1 MIAPTSVAPEILFL
15 FTGQLQIDAL
25 LCSFPI
31 LIAHSVSPKREQKT
45 LRLRLRAAAH
55 PPIILSV
62 QMLQKPAP
70 YSLRLIAQIGLF
82 SATASVQGGLLPE
95 LPQATSPVA
104 LSAASDPNTG
114 KSGFRYQ
121 GKNTPPVIRVQ
132 PGSTLNVEYKN
143 DLAAQSKEDCFGHPC
158 MQMTNLH
165 FHGLHVSP
173 NAPQDD
179 VLDMMASPGETL
191 HYAVQVAPQ
200 QPPGLYWY
208 HTHSHGESYIQDLD
222 GMSGAIVVEGIERYA
237 PEVQNMRERILV
249 LRDLVLANDGAERKK
264 VMDSV
269 AMQTTRCGTA
279 PEKPEAAFTVNGT
292 LRPKIDIAPGERQ
305 FWRIV
310 NASPDLYADL
320 EVDGVS
326 LDVVAVDGMPL
337 AYHDPSIRNRSM
349 SHVLL
354 PPAGRVEA
362 IVTGP
367 PANSHAALR
376 SRCFDTGPDG
386 DSNPAMVL
394 ADLVSAPSSNPRTLA
409 ALGGAPVYATF
420 SPTVLKRVETSE
432 PQFVVTFTEDKQGF
446 YINGQKFEMNSGPM
460 LTVDVGS
467 LQHWRVTNS
476 TKEVHPFH
484 IHQVHFLA
492 YRVGD
497 KPVKDPVWLDT
508 VNVSYGSSVDLV
520 MDFTDP
526 IIRGMS
532 LFHCHLLK
540 HEDKGMM
547 AKILFR

>member
-1 MIAPTSVAPEILFL
+1 M
-15 FTGQLQIDAL
+15 QL
-25 LCSFPI
+25 
-31 LIAHSVSPKREQKT
+31 
-45 LRLRLRAAAH
+45 
-55 PPIILSV
+55 
-62 QMLQKPAP
+62 LQKLGVANF
-70 YSLRLIAQIGLF
+70 SWMASIGLLVV
-82 SATASVQGGLLPE
+82 TAKGDDRILPE
-95 LPQATSPVA
+95 LPQASTPVT
-104 LSAASDPNTG
+104 LVAASDPVSG
-114 KSGFRYQ
+114 KSEFSYQ
-121 GKNTPPVIRVQ
+121 GNNTPPVIRVQ
-132 PGSTLNVEYKN
+132 PGTTLNVEYKN
-143 DLAAQSKEDCFGHPC
+143 ELAAHSKEDCFGHPC

-191 HYAVQVAPQ
+191 HYSVQVPPQ

-208 HTHSHGESYIQDLD
+208 HTHSHGESYVQDLD
-222 GMSGAIVVEGIERYA
+222 GMSGAIVVEGIERYV
-237 PEVQNMRERILV
+237 PEVRNMRERILV
-249 LRDLVLANDGAERKK
+249 LRDLVLPNDGAERERI
-264 VMDSV
+264 MEAV
-269 AMQTTRCGTA
+269 AMQTTQCGSA
-279 PEKPEAAFTVNGT
+279 AEKPERTFTVNGV

-320 EVDGVS
+320 Q
-326 LDVVAVDGMPL
+326 LDSATFEVVALDGMPL
-337 AYHDPSIRNRSM
+337 AYHDPAVRKRSM
-349 SHVLL
+349 SHVLV

-367 PANSHAALR
+367 PADSHAALR
-376 SRCFDTGPDG
+376 TRCFDTGPDG

-394 ADLVSAPSSNPRTLA
+394 ADIVSVPAAKPQARPAPSGTS
-409 ALGGAPVYATF
+409 VFETF
-420 SPTVLKRVETSE
+420 SPTVLKRIEASE

-467 LQHWRVTNS
+467 LHHWRVMNPTR
-476 TKEVHPFH
+476 EVHPFH
-484 IHQVHFLA
+484 IHQVHFLTYA
-492 YRVGD
+492 IDG

>member
-1 MIAPTSVAPEILFL
+1 MQKVGRFTFTWVA
-15 FTGQLQIDAL
+15 T
-25 LCSFPI
+25 
-31 LIAHSVSPKREQKT
+31 
-45 LRLRLRAAAH
+45 
-55 PPIILSV
+55 
-62 QMLQKPAP
+62 
-70 YSLRLIAQIGLF
+70 IGLVA
-82 SATASVQGGLLPE
+82 ATPSGKDGILPE
-95 LPQATSPVA
+95 LPQATTPVT
-104 LSAASDPNTG
+104 LMAATDPAIG
-114 KSGFRYQ
+114 KSEFRYQ
-121 GKNTPPVIRVQ
+121 GNNTPPVIRVQ

-143 DLAAQSKEDCFGHPC
+143 ELAARSKEDCLGHPC

-191 HYAVQVAPQ
+191 HYSVQVPLQ

-208 HTHSHGESYIQDLD
+208 HTHSHGESYVQDLD
-222 GMSGAIVVEGIERYA
+222 GMSGAIVIEGIERYV
-237 PEVQNMRERILV
+237 PEVAKMRERILM
-249 LRDLVLANDGAERKK
+249 LRDLVLPDDPAERKT
-264 VMDSV
+264 VMASV
-269 AMQTTRCGTA
+269 AMQTAHCGSA
-279 PEKPEAAFTVNGT
+279 KEDPERAFTINGSV
-292 LRPKIDIAPGERQ
+292 RPQIDIPPGERQ

-320 EVDGVS
+320 E
-326 LDVVAVDGMPL
+326 LDSGSFEVVALDGMPL
-337 AYHDPSIRNRSM
+337 AYHDPSIRKRSM
-349 SHVLL
+349 SHILV

-367 PANSHAALR
+367 PADSHAALR

-394 ADLVSAPSSNPRTLA
+394 ADIASAPAPNIQARP
-409 ALGGAPVYATF
+409 ALGGSPVYATF
-420 SPTVLKRVETSE
+420 SPVILKRVETSE

-467 LQHWRVTNS
+467 LQHWRVLNS

-484 IHQVHFLA
+484 IHQVHFLV
-492 YRVGD
+492 YSVDG
-497 KPVKDPVWLDT
+497 KSVNDPKWVDT
-508 VNVSYGSSVDLV
+508 VNVPYGSHVDLV

-540 HEDKGMM
+540 HADKGKM
-547 AKILFR
+547 ATIRCRSKTSS

>member
-1 MIAPTSVAPEILFL
+1 M
-15 FTGQLQIDAL
+15 QI
-25 LCSFPI
+25 
-31 LIAHSVSPKREQKT
+31 SPKLAVAT
-45 LRLRLRAAAH
+45 FDWVASIGLLVAAASGQDR
-55 PPIILSV
+55 I
-62 QMLQKPAP
+62 
-70 YSLRLIAQIGLF
+70 
-82 SATASVQGGLLPE
+82 LPE
-95 LPQATSPVA
+95 LPQARTPVT
-104 LSAASDPNTG
+104 LVAASNPASG
-114 KSGFRYQ
+114 KSEFRYQ
-121 GKNTPPVIRVQ
+121 DNNTPPVIRVQ
-132 PGSTLNVEYKN
+132 PGSILNVEYKN
-143 DLAAQSKEDCFGHPC
+143 ELDAQSREDCFGHPC
-158 MQMTNLH
+158 MNMTNLH

-179 VLDMMASPGETL
+179 VLDMMASQGETL
-191 HYAVQVAPQ
+191 HYSVQIPPQ

-208 HTHSHGESYIQDLD
+208 HTHSHGESYVQDLD
-222 GMSGAIVVEGIERYA
+222 GMSGAIVVEGIERYV
-237 PEVQNMRERILV
+237 PEVRNMRQRILV
-249 LRDLVLANDGAERKK
+249 LRNFVLPTAAAERKS
-264 VMDSV
+264 VMESV
-269 AMQTTRCGTA
+269 AMQTTQCGSA
-279 PEKPEAAFTVNGT
+279 AEKPEAAFTVNGT

-320 EVDGVS
+320 E
-326 LDVVAVDGMPL
+326 LDSGSFEVVALDGMPL
-337 AYHDPSIRNRSM
+337 AYHDPSIRKRSM

-362 IVTGP
+362 VVTGP
-367 PANSHAALR
+367 SVDSHVALR
-376 SRCFDTGPDG
+376 TRCFDTGPDG

-394 ADLVSAPSSNPRTLA
+394 VDIVSAPPSTLQSRP
-409 ALGGAPVYATF
+409 ALSGSPVYSTF
-420 SPTVLKRVETSE
+420 SPTTLKRVEASE
-432 PQFVVTFTEDKQGF
+432 PQFVVNFTEDKQGF

-484 IHQVHFLA
+484 IHQVHFLVCA
-492 YRVGD
+492 VDG
-497 KPVKDPVWLDT
+497 KPVKDPVWLDS
-508 VNVSYGSSVDLV
+508 VNVPYGPSVDLV

>member
-1 MIAPTSVAPEILFL
+1 
-15 FTGQLQIDAL
+15 
-25 LCSFPI
+25 
-31 LIAHSVSPKREQKT
+31 VS
-45 LRLRLRAAAH
+45 LA
-55 PPIILSV
+55 
-62 QMLQKPAP
+62 
-70 YSLRLIAQIGLF
+70 
-82 SATASVQGGLLPE
+82 ATASARERTLPE
-95 LPQATSPVA
+95 LPQASTPVT
-104 LSAASDPNTG
+104 LIAASDPVTG
-114 KSGFRYQ
+114 KSEFRYR
-121 GKNTPPVIRVQ
+121 GNNVPPVIRVQ
-132 PGSTLNVEYKN
+132 PGSILNVEYKN
-143 DLAAQSKEDCFGHPC
+143 ELAAQSREDCFGHPC

-191 HYAVQVAPQ
+191 HYSVQVPPQ

-237 PEVQNMRERILV
+237 PEVRNMRERILV
-249 LRDLVLANDGAERKK
+249 LRDLILPANDPERKT
-264 VMDSV
+264 VMESV
-269 AMQTTRCGTA
+269 AMQTTDCGTA
-279 PEKPEAAFTVNGT
+279 PEKPEAAFTVNGR

-320 EVDGVS
+320 EVDSVS
-326 LDVVAVDGMPL
+326 LEVVALDGMPL
-337 AYHDPSIRNRSM
+337 AYHDPAIRKRSM
-349 SHVLL
+349 SHVLV

-367 PANSHAALR
+367 PADSHAALR

-394 ADLVSAPSSNPRTLA
+394 ADIVSVPPSNVQTLP
-409 ALGGAPVYATF
+409 ALGGAPVYASF
-420 SPTVLKRVETSE
+420 PPTTLKRVESSE

-467 LQHWRVTNS
+467 LRHWRVTNS

-484 IHQVHFLA
+484 IHQVHFLTYA
-492 YRVGD
+492 VDG

-508 VNVSYGSSVDLV
+508 VNVPSGSSIDLA